1 MKTTINTLKTITVL
15 LTSFGTF
22 AQNQQN
28 TLQNAGNIGVGT
40 TNPQYKLEVNGTTRL
55 DSSLIVKDT
64 SLFEKSVHVL
74 ENTTVEGEMRM
85 QSDATVLQDL
95 RVKGNTFL
103 EQNLQL
109 LGLADPNARPFEIL
123 MLDNDGF
130 VSRGDQSKLLKF
142 VYANPFPVDLDD
154 LFLCEEDDNGQVIHK
169 NPVWTNGPE
178 ILHTRLVCP
187 ESEIRVGIN
196 TNSPEARLNIVSKTD
211 LEFPAL
217 KIDNENRTILQLD
230 NNGLLRA
237 REIRVDETN
246 WPDYVFQ
253 DNYGLRTLEEVKAY
267 ILNHGHLP
275 NVPSAEV
282 VEKEGV
288 NLGEMNKI
296 LIEKT
301 EELTLY
307 VIQLNEQAKKQQ
319 VLLEKQQLLI
329 EQQQKALELL
339 MQK

>member
-1 MKTTINTLKTITVL
+1 
-15 LTSFGTF
+15 
-22 AQNQQN
+22 
-28 TLQNAGNIGVGT
+28 
-40 TNPQYKLEVNGTTRL
+40 
-55 DSSLIVKDT
+55 
-64 SLFEKSVHVL
+64 
-74 ENTTVEGEMRM
+74 MRM

-123 MLDNDGF
+123 MIDNDGII
-130 VSRGDQSKLLKF
+130 SRGNQSKLLKF
-142 VYANPFPVDLDD
+142 IYANPFPLDVDD
-154 LFLCEEDDNGQVIHK
+154 LFLCEEDNNGQIIHQ
-169 NPVWTNGPE
+169 NPVWTNAPE
-178 ILHTRLVCP
+178 VLYTRLLCP

-196 TNSPEARLNIVSKTD
+196 TTTPEARLNIIT
-211 LEFPAL
+211 ETTNNYPAL

-253 DNYGLRTLEEVKAY
+253 DDYGLRTLEDVQAY

-307 VIQLNEQAKKQQ
+307 VIHLNEQAKKQQ

>member
-1 MKTTINTLKTITVL
+1 MA
-15 LTSFGTF
+15 TF
-22 AQNQQN
+22 
-28 TLQNAGNIGVGT
+28 
-40 TNPQYKLEVNGTTRL
+40 
-55 DSSLIVKDT
+55 D
-64 SLFEKSVHVL
+64 
-74 ENTTVEGEMRM
+74 
-85 QSDATVLQDL
+85 
-95 RVKGNTFL
+95 
-103 EQNLQL
+103 
-109 LGLADPNARPFEIL
+109 
-123 MLDNDGF
+123 
-130 VSRGDQSKLLKF
+130 
-142 VYANPFPVDLDD
+142 
-154 LFLCEEDDNGQVIHK
+154 
-169 NPVWTNGPE
+169 
-178 ILHTRLVCP
+178 
-187 ESEIRVGIN
+187 
-196 TNSPEARLNIVSKTD
+196 IVSKTD